1 MAWAQSLSF
10 KKNTFY
16 TIVIFRKDFGQN
28 SHPIGNIF
36 QGKGAIDHYNI
47 EIPIPKANDRLKTC
61 ILFLIRQGDSLGGV
75 KME

>member
-47 EIPIPKANDRLKTC
+47 EIPIPKANRLKTR
-61 ILFLIRQGDSLGGV
+61 ILFLIRQGDSLDGV